1 MRAASVRRRGLIS
14 AMLNRR
20 SIRYFSNAPVGE
32 EVAKLIIE
40 AGQRAPCVYQSYSV
54 IRLNDPQT
62 RRKVIELVGDDP
74 PLRAPLILLVC
85 LDVRRTSRTFSL
97 LTEKHVLRTERHP
110 VETVEML
117 IETAMFME
125 NMVIAAEA
133 LALGSVVLDYPLR
146 APEEFS
152 RALSLP
158 EKVIPL
164 FLLCVGQPAES
175 PPLRPRV
182 PLEFVYHVDRYRD
195 PTEEELQS
203 YLREADEAHNS
214 EGYLRKY
221 GNSDAKYGEHLVQKV
236 SQSKSH
242 EEEASDVQRFFRSSG
257 LII

>member
-20 SIRYFSNAPVGE
+20 SIRYFSSAPVGE
-32 EVAKLIIE
+32 EVARLIIE

-54 IRLNDPQT
+54 IRLKDPQV
-62 RRKVIELVGDDP
+62 RRKVVEIVGDDP
-74 PLRAPLILLVC
+74 PLRAPLLLLVC
-85 LDVRRTSRTFSL
+85 LDVRRTSRMFSL
-97 LTEKHVLRTERHP
+97 MTERHVLRTERHP

-117 IETAMFME
+117 VEMAMFME

-152 RALSLP
+152 RALDLP

-164 FLLCVGQPAES
+164 FLMCVGQPAES
-175 PPLRPRV
+175 PPLRPRM
-182 PLEFVYHVDRYRD
+182 PLRFVYHVDRYRD
-195 PTEEELQS
+195 PTEEELQG
-203 YLREADEAHNS
+203 YLTEADEAHNS

-221 GNSDAKYGEHLVQKV
+221 GNLDVKYREYMSQKV
-236 SQSKSH
+236 SQSKAQ
-242 EEEASDVQRFFRSSG
+242 EEEASEVQRFFRASG
-257 LII
+257 LIL